1 MFFLIEALGTVTPVT
16 SPVSRMETLL
26 GGAYLVQYA
35 FYIACAVSDIIPM
48 PCCIRYYA
56 HAVLYQ
62 LCCALIPSVV
72 LCDWRSVNGI
82 LGDDRGNEWK

>member
-16 SPVSRMETLL
+16 SPVSRIETLL

-48 PCCIRYYA
+48 VFCINC
-56 HAVLYQ
+56 VVMWG
-62 LCCALIPSVV
+62 LIPSVV
-72 LCDWRSVNGI
+72 LCD
-82 LGDDRGNEWK
+82 